1 MILEGTGSNL
11 IGTVEAAL
19 IRHYKPVWN
28 TEIDGFGNHDPGKG
42 RYNQAKSD
50 WDIIHPGR
58 PWADKLTG
66 EGSSPDKVEEKTAR
80 YFLNRKDK

>member
-28 TEIDGFGNHDPGKG
+28 TVIAP
-42 RYNQAKSD
+42 
-50 WDIIHPGR
+50 IHN
-58 PWADKLTG
+58 K
-66 EGSSPDKVEEKTAR
+66 
-80 YFLNRKDK
+80 